1 MASLDAEP
9 KLRSP
14 FQTAILNSLESVLLP
29 IVKLM
34 LRCGLGCSEFI
45 SVAKSAYVKAATTD
59 YSLRGRPTNASRVA
73 ALTGLSRKEVSR
85 IRAETKRNRWTPDM
99 EVTPANTVLHYW
111 HFDPLFCDQAGTP
124 RPLSFDGPASFTAL
138 VKRYVGDIPAGAMK
152 KELLRARAIAE
163 QHDGQLVVKE
173 RYFYPE
179 AFDEDFVLNAAFALK
194 NLGETLVHNAGLA
207 GQDSDKSSI
216 RQRRFERSAWTDRMD
231 ADTIVRF
238 KRWVRSEGTRF
249 IEIADNWI
257 GENEIRSGS
266 SDSPSRRRTVG
277 VGLYFFEEDD

>member
-1 MASLDAEP
+1 MAALDAER
-9 KLRSP
+9 KIRSP

-85 IRAETKRNRWTPDM
+85 IRAEAKQNRWTPDM

-111 HFDPLFCDQAGTP
+111 HFDPLFCEPIGAP
-124 RPLSFDGPASFTAL
+124 KPLEYDGPNSFTVL
-138 VKRYVGDIPAGAMK
+138 VKRYAGDIPAGAMK
-152 KELLRARAIAE
+152 KELLRARAVAE
-163 QHDGQLVVKE
+163 RSDGRLVVKE

-207 GQDSDKSSI
+207 GDGGDKSSI
-216 RQRRFERSAWTDRMD
+216 RQGRFERSAWTDRMD
-231 ADTIVRF
+231 DETIAIF

-257 GENEIRSGS
+257 GENEARSGQN
-266 SDSPSRRRTVG
+266 DQTRRTVG
-277 VGLYFFEEDD
+277 VGLYFFEEDT